1 LNLVKISNVF
11 SRACKSKN
19 IAVNLSVFVE
29 KMMTLGKKQVFLVI
43 NEDKITYP
51 LTMEKGQF
59 EFIFVAL

>member
-1 LNLVKISNVF
+1 
-11 SRACKSKN
+11 
-19 IAVNLSVFVE
+19 VE

-51 LTMEKGQF
+51 LTREKGQF